1 MIYHLT
7 LTDNRKSNFLVL
19 GEGPTQG
26 INDSTGSAEKKI
38 SINFSKANTKICLRL
53 HYNGDDSYLYVNK
66 TEICK
71 FKAKDNISWYKIF
84 V

>member
-26 INDSTGSAEKKI
+26 INDSTGSAEKKLVLTLVKQI
-38 SINFSKANTKICLRL
+38 QKFA
-53 HYNGDDSYLYVNK
+53 YVYIIMVM
-66 TEICK
+66 TVTCM
-71 FKAKDNISWYKIF
+71 
-84 V
+84 